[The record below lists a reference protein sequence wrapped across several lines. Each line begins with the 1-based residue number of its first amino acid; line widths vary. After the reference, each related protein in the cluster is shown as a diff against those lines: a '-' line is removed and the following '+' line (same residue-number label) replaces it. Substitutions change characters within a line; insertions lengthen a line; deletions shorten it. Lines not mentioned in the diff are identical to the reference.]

1 MVHWWA
7 ADLWNKH
14 PVALISWTF
23 WCFFSVTLHEL
34 GHGWA
39 AIRRG
44 DNTPLH
50 AGHMTWNPI
59 VHTGTG
65 GLLLFAFTGMIYG
78 LMPVDPS
85 RMRGRYA
92 DAYVALAGP
101 VMNLSLGIVLLI
113 LGALWEKFGGN
124 IAGDPVLE
132 NVRVFLRI
140 GLALNA
146 TLFLF
151 NLMPVP
157 PLDGSR
163 ILADFCPPFRE
174 FLETDAGKMLQFVGF
189 AVLFFFLSAR
199 ISAVAIDAAIA
210 LLRFTVRLLG

>member
-7 ADLWNKH
+7 ADLWNRD
-14 PVALISWTF
+14 PVALIAWTF

-44 DNTPLH
+44 DDTPIH
-50 AGHMTWNPI
+50 TGHMTWNPI
-59 VHTGTG
+59 VHTGMG
-65 GLLLFAFTGMIYG
+65 GLLLFAFTSMIYG

-92 DAYVALAGP
+92 DAYVSFAGP
-101 VMNLSLGIVLLI
+101 VMNLSLAFVCLIV
-113 LGALWEKFGGN
+113 GALWIKFGGR
-124 IAGDPVLE
+124 IAGDPILGNVMTFLE
-132 NVRVFLRI
+132 I
-140 GLALNA
+140 GLGLNA
-146 TLFLF
+146 TLFLL

-163 ILADFCPPFRE
+163 ILADFWRPFRE
-174 FLETDAGKMLQFVGF
+174 FLETDPGKMLQFVGF
-189 AVLFFFLSAR
+189 IVLLLFFSRHIASF
-199 ISAVAIDAAIA
+199 AIDTATD
-210 LLRFTVRLLG
+210 LLVFTVRLMG

>member
-7 ADLWNKH
+7 ADLWNQS

-44 DNTPLH
+44 DNTPIET
-50 AGHMTWNPI
+50 GHMTWNPI

-65 GLLLFAFTGMIYG
+65 GLLLFAFTSMIYG

-92 DAYVALAGP
+92 DAYVSFAGP
-101 VMNLSLGIVLLI
+101 VMNLSLAAVCLVV
-113 LGALWEKFGGN
+113 GAVWLRFGMR
-124 IAGDPVLE
+124 IAPDHVWA
-132 NVRVFLRI
+132 NVMLFLQI
-140 GLALNA
+140 GLGLNA
-146 TLFLF
+146 TLFLL

-163 ILADFCPPFRE
+163 ILADFSRPYRE
-174 FLETDAGKMLQFVGF
+174 FLETDPGKMLQFIGF
-189 AVLFFFLSAR
+189 AVLFLFLSKY
-199 ISAVAIDAAIA
+199 ISRYAIDTADSLLIFAA
-210 LLRFTVRLLG
+210 RLMG